1 MDLFGRKALNKKL
14 ESLISTAKQL
24 GDARMAMMMQNFNT
38 QIFPHYRAIKE
49 QMVYQTMDDVYSV
62 VSRLATTAAMIPFYG
77 ETVDGQEAQPNDR
90 INVLIE
96 QLTFDL
102 KEKMYL
108 DLYISGEVFL
118 YKQRILGANAR
129 ANVIR
134 LNPANVVVYVSD
146 SFPFEVTGYQYQD
159 ASRGTAFNIPLEDM
173 VYVKL
178 TNPTIDAEWEMRG
191 LSPIKVL
198 TTRLT
203 RLQAQMDVSVAQMQN
218 GGLPGVLYDETPGFG
233 VEEAGM
239 HKDNFARY
247 LNNSNNKSA
256 PYIWGGKVG
265 YVPIGS
271 TLADMDLASLADID
285 FDKICNVYGIS
296 STWFNNKSAATESN
310 VKEMIKQVY
319 TNSILPNIM
328 RIVGAINKQLA
339 VDYNTTSHIVH
350 DISDVP
356 ELQENMAEK
365 ANAYAVMPV
374 IIPNEVREGLGYER
388 IDDPIMDMPLIKQGY
403 ATLEDLRSVEDLP
416 ITNDYTGNSG
426 QVPPNNGGNNTQ
438 RNPDRELPDEES
450 ED

>member
-1 MDLFGRKALNKKL
+1 MDLFGRKALNKKVD
-14 ESLISTAKQL
+14 SLISTVKQI
-24 GDARMAMMMQNFNT
+24 GDARIAAMMANFNT

-49 QMVYQTMDDVYSV
+49 QMVYQTMDDVYAV

-77 ETVDGQEAQPNDR
+77 ELNEEEAPPNDR

-96 QLTFDL
+96 QLDFDL

-129 ANVIR
+129 ANIVR
-134 LNPANVVVYVSD
+134 LNPANVVVYVSE
-146 SFPFEVTGYQYQD
+146 SFPFQVTGYQYQD
-159 ASRGTAFNIPLEDM
+159 SSRGTSFMIPLEDM

-178 TNPTIDAEWEMRG
+178 TNPTIDAEWEFRG

-198 TTRLT
+198 TSRLT
-203 RLQAQMDVSVAQMQN
+203 RLQAQMDVSIAQMQN
-218 GGLPGVLYDETPGFG
+218 GGLPGIIYDETPSFG

-247 LNNSNNKSA
+247 INNSSNKSA
-256 PYIWGGKVG
+256 PYIWGGKIG

-328 RIVGAINKQLA
+328 RIVDAINKQL
-339 VDYNTTSHIVH
+339 VPDFNTSSNIVY
-350 DISDVP
+350 DISDIP
-356 ELQENMAEK
+356 ELQENMLEK
-365 ANAYAVMPV
+365 ANAYSAMPV
-374 IIPNEVREGLGYER
+374 IIPNEVREGLGYEK
-388 IDDPIMDMPLIKQGY
+388 IDDPIMDLPLFKTGY
-403 ATLEDLRSVEDLP
+403 VTLEDLRSVEDLP

-426 QVPPNNGGNNTQ
+426 QVPSNNGGGNTQ
-438 RNPDRELPDEES
+438 RNPSGNMPIEEGQN
-450 ED
+450 